1 MSIEGTTGTKNYY
14 VYRID
19 PSIPTVIERKAN
31 KRYAKWSTYATYD
44 TAEEAHAAWF
54 KLGRMQKDEAK

>member
-14 VYRID
+14 VYRIEGC
-19 PSIPTVIERKAN
+19 SIYRKPN
-31 KRYAKWSTYATYD
+31 KRYGKWERVPFATYD

-54 KLGRMQKDEAK
+54 KLGRMEKDEAK